1 MEEKITFSQYM
12 RMRERTHDYA
22 IALSRTNLVVQL
34 LKRRKKLTH
43 QDDINFIEWMWILDN
58 HIVQAFYH
66 RYGIDIQYITIDSM
80 YGYARKVGIHSPIC
94 MRTDLIDG
102 LSVIAT
108 GSSRVD
114 SHERISFYP
123 RDELEKGIG
132 LLQVVDRAALFAV
145 GGQWPG
151 RCLASGCWHH
161 KDAGIYQTI
170 FQILTLMV
178 VMGWFDGH
186 QPILGTWVDC
196 SPYGDIADKTEHPLR
211 KLGLVFEPCFA
222 PTWFDCQS
230 LWINRHDGTLVLQQ
244 KCTAVVEQYTF
255 NEWYGGSVEHGLQWL
270 ISKMKC

>member
-1 MEEKITFSQYM
+1 M
-12 RMRERTHDYA
+12 
-22 IALSRTNLVVQL
+22 
-34 LKRRKKLTH
+34 
-43 QDDINFIEWMWILDN
+43 
-58 HIVQAFYH
+58 
-66 RYGIDIQYITIDSM
+66 
-80 YGYARKVGIHSPIC
+80 AR
-94 MRTDLIDG
+94 
-102 LSVIAT
+102 
-108 GSSRVD
+108 
-114 SHERISFYP
+114 
-123 RDELEKGIG
+123 
-132 LLQVVDRAALFAV
+132 
-145 GGQWPG
+145 

-255 NEWYGGSVEHGLQWL
+255 NEWCGGSVEHGLQWL